1 MSNEEK
7 KTQKADWERRPAAEE
22 EDSSVTENGLSW
34 DASLDDEELDELD
47 DLGMQRWEEFE
58 EEEDVVGFGG
68 ASRKDAAREDQ
79 TENMGDPEE
88 GQDSH
93 AEDSEVPLSGISDT
107 DEEAGSGD
115 ERDDADAPGDDFELE
130 DDFESRISMAMEK
143 IVQDAMNDSQDLDDE
158 PVTPG
163 EGEEAGAR
171 GMAPGDA
178 GDRRERRNA
187 RPRQFSYVPVEEGEM
202 ELPRIKTK
210 KKHKGL
216 KITGIVA
223 AMVVVSAGCAYAG
236 VSYYYA
242 DKFFE
247 GTTINGIDCSG
258 MTPYE
263 AEQAIARQVES
274 YSIQVTSR
282 NLEPQ
287 VIAGS
292 QINYR
297 YLSNGDILRLLKHQ
311 KPYQWILGFIEPVSY
326 TAAEN
331 ITYDKEM
338 LQSEILALDCAQEE
352 NQVKPEDAYVAFRDT
367 KFEIVPETEGST
379 LDFRGAYQ
387 LLDEAI
393 AEKQP
398 VMDFA
403 STPGAY
409 VQAAVTSEDPDLKAT
424 AETCNNFTNA
434 QITYVFGDETVTLDG
449 NTIKDWLQFDE
460 KGQFVRNEASFQQ
473 HIKEYVAQLAAQYDT
488 VGTDREFYTTSGR
501 TVYVYGSAY
510 GWKIDQDAEAAQLF
524 QEIQSG
530 TQVQREPVY
539 SMTANA
545 RGHNDLGNTYIE
557 VDLSDQYMYYY
568 QNGQIIFQSD
578 IVSGMMSDSSRQ
590 TPPGIFTL
598 YYKKS
603 PDVLRGSQKPDGTYE
618 YEQPVTFWMPF
629 NGGIGFH
636 DADWQPYFGG
646 DRYIYGGSH
655 GCINLPYSSAA
666 TLYEIIDYGVP
677 IVCFY

>member
-7 KTQKADWERRPAAEE
+7 KAQGADWERRSAM
-22 EDSSVTENGLSW
+22 EDTGPSVTEKGESW
-34 DASLDDEELDELD
+34 SGSLDDEELDELD
-47 DLGMQRWEEFE
+47 GLDDEELDDLDDLGLQRWEEFQD
-58 EEEDVVGFGG
+58 EEDGSDFDRDSAEEAGEKDRADSVRERKEGEDSDQE
-68 ASRKDAAREDQ
+68 SRDRD
-79 TENMGDPEE
+79 T
-88 GQDSH
+88 DS
-93 AEDSEVPLSGISDT
+93 EDSEEVFELD
-107 DEEAGSGD
+107 
-115 ERDDADAPGDDFELE
+115 DDFEN
-130 DDFESRISMAMEK
+130 RISMAMEK
-143 IVQDAMNDSQDLDDE
+143 IVRDAMNDSRDA
-158 PVTPG
+158 
-163 EGEEAGAR
+163 EEEEDFGREEESAGAQEESR
-171 GMAPGDA
+171 EASP
-178 GDRRERRNA
+178 RRQNRNA
-187 RPRQFSYVPVEEGEM
+187 RPGQFSYVPISDGEM
-202 ELPRIKTK
+202 ELPVSRPK
-210 KKHKGL
+210 KKHKVL
-216 KITGIVA
+216 KITGIAA
-223 AMVVVSAGCAYAG
+223 AMLVVTAGCAYAG

-247 GTTINGIDCSG
+247 NTTINGIDCSG

-263 AEQAIARQVES
+263 AEQAIARQVEN
-274 YSIQVTSR
+274 YSIQVNSR

-287 VIAGS
+287 VIDGS
-292 QINYR
+292 KINYR
-297 YLSNGDILRLLKHQ
+297 YLSNGDILNLLKHQ

-331 ITYDKEM
+331 ITFDKQM
-338 LQSEILALDCAQEE
+338 LQSEILALDCAREE
-352 NQVKPEDAYVAFRDT
+352 NQVKPEDAYVAFKDT

-393 AEKQP
+393 SEKQP
-398 VMDFA
+398 TMDFV

-409 VQAAVTSEDPDLKAT
+409 VQAAVTREDPDLKAT
-424 AETCNNFTNA
+424 ADACNNFTNA
-434 QITYVFGDETVTLDG
+434 KITYTFGDETVTLDG
-449 NTIKDWLQFDE
+449 STIKDWLQFDE

-473 HIKEYVAQLAAQYDT
+473 HIKEYVAQLAADYDT

-510 GWKIDQDAEAAQLF
+510 GWKIDQDAEAAQLL

-530 TQVQREPVY
+530 AQVQREPVY

-578 IVSGMMSDSSRQ
+578 IVSGLMGDSTRQ

-603 PDVLRGSQKPDGTYE
+603 PDVLKGQQRPDGTYE
-618 YEQPVTFWMPF
+618 YETPVTYWMPF

-636 DADWQPYFGG
+636 DATWQPYFGG
-646 DRYIYGGSH
+646 DRYLYGGSH

-666 TLYEIIDYGVP
+666 ALYDIIQYNVP
-677 IVCFY
+677 IICFY